1 MFLVPTLSRRQ
12 PMIEAH
18 QAVLNA
24 RHAQLE
30 TKIASEALRPL
41 PDQLALTRMKREKLR
56 LKEELAGTRH

>member
-1 MFLVPTLSRRQ
+1 
-12 PMIEAH
+12 MIEAH

-41 PDQLALTRMKREKLR
+41 PDQRALTRMKREKLR